1 MKDPRPPRGSSRPAS
16 GKTPRPSDD
25 GPLSARLDGFLA
37 GTPREAEARGGAPE
51 ARPERPSVDPRTRL
65 PARSRKAPGRI
76 SDKSGRSSDK
86 SSRISDKSGR
96 DGDKS
101 GRDGDKSNDE
111 RDKSRG
117 ARTRGAADGETRHRD
132 PVEDFIARRERPSTT
147 TRAAR
152 ETRSAAPPRNE
163 AQKPATRVISRFA
176 APPNAGEDLSHF
188 LEAVEEA
195 LPLDPARRRML
206 KGAVL
211 DLWRD
216 LTADRA
222 ERHLDYMGDP
232 AVLSAYARYF
242 MAWNVV
248 RLVPVLASL
257 PLEFPD
263 DATILDV
270 GSGPLA
276 LPIALW
282 IARPELRAKRLR
294 IVCVDRARRALDA
307 GHSILSILRELTEGP
322 EDTWTVE
329 RRKAVF
335 PDIGEAVKAD
345 LVTAANVFTEFFWS
359 DRRPIG
365 VRAVELMR
373 RLSSL
378 AAPGGRVLVVE
389 PGEPR
394 SGAMLAAL
402 REVAILGG
410 ASPESPCPHERACP
424 MPGAFG
430 GLGERDDDEARFTRA
445 RSALPAVVH
454 PRRRAKMPWCHVPV
468 PLDHAP
474 ARLSRFSEEVGLP
487 KERLTVSW
495 LALKLPEAV
504 SGEHKPQGKGK
515 AGGPLRVRLVSD
527 PIRLPGGR
535 TGRYACSDQGYT
547 LALGAAAEL
556 PAGTLVET
564 SRPQK
569 KERDD
574 KSGAVI
580 APT

>member
-1 MKDPRPPRGSSRPAS
+1 MKDPRSPRGPGRPAS

-25 GPLSARLDGFLA
+25 GPLSAKLDGFLTGA
-37 GTPREAEARGGAPE
+37 PRDAEARSDAPE

-65 PARSRKAPGRI
+65 PARSRKAPSRG
-76 SDKSGRSSDK
+76 SDK
-86 SSRISDKSGR
+86 SSRG
-96 DGDKS
+96 GDKS
-101 GRDGDKSNDE
+101 GRGGDKSGRGGDTSRGDRDE
-111 RDKSRG
+111 RPRGTAGRDKPRDD
-117 ARTRGAADGETRHRD
+117 RPRD
-132 PVEDFIARRERPSTT
+132 PVEDFIAK
-147 TRAAR
+147 RAAVASRASR
-152 ETRSAAPPRNE
+152 ETRQDASPRTEAPR
-163 AQKPATRVISRFA
+163 PATRVVAPFA
-176 APPNAGEDLSHF
+176 APPNAAGDLERF

-222 ERHLDYMGDP
+222 ERHLDYMGDA

-257 PLEFPD
+257 PLELPD
-263 DATILDV
+263 DSVILDV

-282 IARPELRAKRLR
+282 IARPELRARRLR

-307 GHSILSILRELTEGP
+307 GHAILSILRELTEGP

-335 PDIGEAVKAD
+335 PDVGEPVKAN

-365 VRAVELMR
+365 TRAVELMR

-410 ASPESPCPHERACP
+410 ASPESPCPHDRACP

-445 RSALPAVVH
+445 RSALPVVVH

-468 PLDHAP
+468 PLEHAP
-474 ARLSRFSEEVGLP
+474 ARLARFSEEVGLP

-495 LALKLPEAV
+495 LALKLPEPGAA
-504 SGEHKPQGKGK
+504 EHRSQGKGK

-527 PIRLPGGR
+527 LIRLPGGR
-535 TGRYACSDQGYT
+535 SGRYACSDQGYT
-547 LALGAAAEL
+547 LALGTASDL

-564 SRPQK
+564 TRPQK

>member
-1 MKDPRPPRGSSRPAS
+1 MPR
-16 GKTPRPSDD
+16 
-25 GPLSARLDGFLA
+25 
-37 GTPREAEARGGAPE
+37 
-51 ARPERPSVDPRTRL
+51 
-65 PARSRKAPGRI
+65 
-76 SDKSGRSSDK
+76 
-86 SSRISDKSGR
+86 R
-96 DGDKS
+96 DGDTPR
-101 GRDGDKSNDE
+101 GE
-111 RDKSRG
+111 RDKPRRD
-117 ARTRGAADGETRHRD
+117 ARPRD
-132 PVEDFIARRERPSTT
+132 PVEDFIARREAAAAP
-147 TRAAR
+147 AR
-152 ETRSAAPPRNE
+152 ELRPRDDRATGGTREARSAATPRGE
-163 AQKPATRVISRFA
+163 APKPATRVVAPFA
-176 APPNAGEDLSHF
+176 APPNAGEDLERF

-195 LPLDPARRRML
+195 LPLDPTRRRML

-222 ERHLDYMGDP
+222 ERHLDYMGDA

-248 RLVPVLASL
+248 RLIPVLASL
-257 PLEFPD
+257 PLELGD
-263 DATILDV
+263 DSVILDV

-282 IARPELRAKRLR
+282 IARPELRSKRLR

-307 GHSILSILRELTEGP
+307 GHAILSILRALTEGP

-335 PDIGEAVKAD
+335 PDIGEPVKAD

-378 AAPGGRVLVVE
+378 ATPGGRVLVVE

-410 ASPESPCPHERACP
+410 ASPESPCPHDRACP

-445 RSALPAVVH
+445 RSALPFVVH

-468 PLDHAP
+468 PLEHAP

-495 LALKLPEAV
+495 LALKLPEPGDA
-504 SGEHKPQGKGK
+504 EHRTQGKGK

-527 PIRLPGGR
+527 LIRLPAGR
-535 TGRYACSDQGYT
+535 SGRYACSDQGYT
-547 LALGAAAEL
+547 LALGAASDL
-556 PAGTLVET
+556 PAGTLLET
-564 SRPQK
+564 TRPQK

>member
-1 MKDPRPPRGSSRPAS
+1 MKDPRSPRGSGRPAS
-16 GKTPRPSDD
+16 TKAPRPSDD
-25 GPLSARLDGFLA
+25 GPLSARLDDFLA
-37 GTPREAEARGGAPE
+37 GTQREGSARRDDAEGAS
-51 ARPERPSVDPRTRL
+51 ERPSVDPRTRL
-65 PARSRKAPGRI
+65 PARSRKASGRI
-76 SDKSGRSSDK
+76 GDKSGRGSDKSGRGSDK
-86 SSRISDKSGR
+86 SR
-96 DGDKS
+96 D
-101 GRDGDKSNDE
+101 R
-111 RDKSRG
+111 RPRG
-117 ARTRGAADGETRHRD
+117 APEPDARPRD
-132 PVEDFIARRERPSTT
+132 PVEDFIAAREASTSPSRAQAVRASREARPAAPTRSEIPKVT
-147 TRAAR
+147 TRVV
-152 ETRSAAPPRNE
+152 APF
-163 AQKPATRVISRFA
+163 S
-176 APPNAGEDLSHF
+176 APPNAASDLERF

-195 LPLDPARRRML
+195 LPLDSARRRLL

-222 ERHLDYMGDP
+222 ERHLDYMGDAP
-232 AVLSAYARYF
+232 VLSAYARYF

-248 RLVPVLASL
+248 RLIPVLASL
-257 PLEFPD
+257 PLELPD
-263 DATILDV
+263 DSVILDV

-282 IARPELRAKRLR
+282 IARPELRARRLR

-335 PDIGEAVKAD
+335 PDIGEPVKAN

-378 AAPGGRVLVVE
+378 ATPGGRVLVVE

-410 ASPESPCPHERACP
+410 ASPESPCPHDRACP

-445 RSALPAVVH
+445 RSALPVVVH

-474 ARLSRFSEEVGLP
+474 ARLSRFSEDVGLP

-495 LALKLPEAV
+495 LALRLPEPGAA
-504 SGEHKPQGKGK
+504 EHRSQGKGK
-515 AGGPLRVRLVSD
+515 AGGPLRIRLVSD
-527 PIRLPGGR
+527 LIRLPGGR
-535 TGRYACSDQGYT
+535 SGRYACSDQGYT
-547 LALGAAAEL
+547 LALGAASDL